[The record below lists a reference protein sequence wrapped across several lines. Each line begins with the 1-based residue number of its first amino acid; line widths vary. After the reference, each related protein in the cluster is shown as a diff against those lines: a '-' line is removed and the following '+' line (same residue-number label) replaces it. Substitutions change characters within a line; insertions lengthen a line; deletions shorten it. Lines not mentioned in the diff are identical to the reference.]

1 MECLDLSQPT
11 MGCQDVK
18 QEGNG
23 PLEERATMTL
33 NLTSELNSVSTI
45 TVINILPFI
54 FIFMA
59 SEAKV
64 ASKWPQ
70 NSYSLKCVF
79 QATHPNQ
86 KSLNCYLLGDCYSM
100 KKLS

>member
-1 MECLDLSQPT
+1 MLGFLELKRTLMECLDLSQPT

-33 NLTSELNSVSTI
+33 NLTSDLNSVSTI
-45 TVINILPFI
+45 TVINIMPFI

-59 SEAKV
+59 LR
-64 ASKWPQ
+64 PRLPP
-70 NSYSLKCVF
+70 NGLG
-79 QATHPNQ
+79 THI
-86 KSLNCYLLGDCYSM
+86 
-100 KKLS
+100 